1 MRKIISFL
9 LILASLF
16 CLLTS
21 CDTNEK
27 PTYYHTEDVADFNK
41 GIYSLEGYACF
52 NYGVPAEAEVI
63 SFYYHEE
70 NYNCVFDISWEMKFE
85 TVEDLKLFVEHIKST
100 AREKYETDLRDPK
113 NELIHEEQNP
123 YDPDFIDLFVPDVA
137 LNGYK
142 NKERHDHLSR
152 FVGKKAYS
160 MDVDIA
166 CFSYSYN
173 DLTVIAFSSYN
184 PISHSADPSFRM
196 LPRYLIYFNVPLTEE
211 YQRVFKLR

>member
-52 NYGVPAEAEVI
+52 NYGGPAEAEVI

>member
-1 MRKIISFL
+1 MRKIISFF

-16 CLLTS
+16 CFLTS
-21 CDTNEK
+21 CDTDDE
-27 PTYYHTEDVADFNK
+27 PIYYHTEDVADFNK

-63 SFYYHEE
+63 SFYYHKE
-70 NYNCVFDISWEMKFE
+70 NYNCVFDVSWEMKFE

-100 AREKYETDLRDPK
+100 AREKYETDLSDPK

-123 YDPDFIDLFVPDVA
+123 YDPDFIDLFVPDVS

-173 DLTVIAFSSYN
+173 DLTVVAFSSYN